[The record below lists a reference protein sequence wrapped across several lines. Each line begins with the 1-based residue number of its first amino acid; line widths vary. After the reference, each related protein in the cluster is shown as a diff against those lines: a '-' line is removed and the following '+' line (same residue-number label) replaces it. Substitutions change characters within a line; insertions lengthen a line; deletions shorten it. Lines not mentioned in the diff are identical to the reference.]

1 MKSSIQSFIFSI
13 FFMWIALAENVVLSQ
28 AYPQF
33 GDEKKVTIVGLTH
46 DAMEPFLSADEQI
59 LFFNSLNSGG
69 NTNLYYA
76 TRVND
81 TTFNYVG
88 LVGNAFDPSPSHLDG
103 VPSLD
108 MNNRFFW
115 VSLRDY
121 PTIYENLLNSN
132 YSGGSVSDIKHTYGD
147 FNVYLPGWL
156 IMDAA
161 ISYDG
166 NFLYYVNAYF
176 NSCAFGMPCEA
187 SLGVAEKVNDT
198 TFNKLPNTDGIFSLI
213 NDANYIVYAPQ
224 LSVDGKEFYFTRI
237 EDGTVNSEICVAVRN
252 SPADTFSLPMVIYSN
267 NGYVPEAATIS
278 NDKSKLYYHQKN
290 SVGVFEIYLRY
301 RTGTLEISQPT
312 NQLTWN
318 VFPNPAYDVVT
329 INTSEINFS
338 VKLLNTTGEELKS
351 FTNEKNIPV
360 ADLAPGNYIV
370 QITTEFSCDEK
381 LITVVK

>member
-1 MKSSIQSFIFSI
+1 MYSKNNTFICNC
-13 FFMWIALAENVVLSQ
+13 FFWLILFAQHGAFSQ

-33 GDEKKVTIVGLTH
+33 GDQNKVTIVGLTH
-46 DAMEPFLSADEQI
+46 DAMEPFLSDDEQI

-81 TTFNYVG
+81 TTFTYVG
-88 LVGNAFDPSPSHLDG
+88 LVGNAYDPSPSHLDG

-108 MNNRFFW
+108 MDNRFFW

-132 YSGGSVSDIKHTYGD
+132 YSTGSVSDIKHTYGD

-176 NSCAFGMPCEA
+176 NSCPYGMPCEA
-187 SLGVAEKVNDT
+187 SLGVAEKINDT

-224 LSVDGKEFYFTRI
+224 LSVDGKELYFTRI

-252 SPADTFSLPMVIYSN
+252 SPADTFSMPVVIYSN

-278 NDKSKLYYHQKN
+278 NDKTKLYYHQKN
-290 SVGVFEIYLRY
+290 SLGVFEIYMRY
-301 RTGTLEISQPT
+301 RIGTVGSADEKT
-312 NQLTWN
+312 QLTWS
-318 VFPNPAYDVVT
+318 VFPNPARDVLT
-329 INTSEINFS
+329 INTPEINFS
-338 VKLLNTTGEELKS
+338 VRLLNTTGEVLKS
-351 FTNEKNIPV
+351 ITNEKNIPV
-360 ADLAPGNYIV
+360 CDLAPGNYIV